1 MGTSF
6 RPVNPDS
13 KGCGTVM
20 RSAPFGL
27 IPHITPDAVYK
38 LSADAA
44 ALTHGHPSARQSA
57 GAFSL
62 LIHRLVS
69 GDSLP
74 AAAAAVLA
82 EVRSL
87 DGVAPEL
94 PLRLE
99 AAVRLAEA
107 GRLDP
112 EELVQQLGEGW
123 VAEEALAVGL
133 YAVLATAPDAAAP
146 GTPEDHFRA
155 AVALAVNHSGD
166 SDSTGSIAGNILG
179 AYYGEQCLPSDWL
192 ARLEAPHV
200 IRGMA
205 DMLVK
210 VTTA

>member
-1 MGTSF
+1 
-6 RPVNPDS
+6 
-13 KGCGTVM
+13 
-20 RSAPFGL
+20 
-27 IPHITPDAVYK
+27 
-38 LSADAA
+38 
-44 ALTHGHPSARQSA
+44 
-57 GAFSL
+57 
-62 LIHRLVS
+62 VS

-82 EVRSL
+82 EVRAL

-94 PLRLE
+94 PVRLE
-99 AAVRLAEA
+99 SAVRLAKA
-107 GRLDP
+107 GPLDP

-133 YAVLATAPDAAAP
+133 YAVLATAPDADAP
-146 GTPEDHFRA
+146 GAPEEHFRS

-179 AYYGEQCLPSDWL
+179 AYYGEQCLPADWL
-192 ARLEAPHV
+192 ERLEAPHV